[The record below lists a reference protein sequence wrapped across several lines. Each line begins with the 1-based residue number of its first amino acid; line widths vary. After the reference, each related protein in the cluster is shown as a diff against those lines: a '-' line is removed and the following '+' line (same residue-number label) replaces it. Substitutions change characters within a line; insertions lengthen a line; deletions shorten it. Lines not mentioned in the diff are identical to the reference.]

1 MSETEDDVELDPK
14 LKAMLELETRDDK
27 NYVFCALCSHVIT
40 SVSEKIA
47 IAGAHAHYLTNPL
60 GIEFHVGCFGQALGC
75 DISGQPEAADSW
87 FMGFL
92 WRYASCSE
100 CHAHLGWYFLQP
112 SSDNAFYGLILDN
125 LQEELFSD

>member
-1 MSETEDDVELDPK
+1 MSEIDDNVDLDPK
-14 LKAMLELETRDDK
+14 LRAMLGVDDKDDK

-40 SVSEKIA
+40 RVSEKIA
-47 IAGAHAHYLTNPL
+47 VSGKHAHFLSNPH

-75 DISGQPEAADSW
+75 DLSGRPEAADSW

-92 WRYASCSE
+92 WHYASCSG
-100 CHAHLGWYFLQP
+100 CHAHMGWYFSQP

-125 LQEELFSD
+125 LQEEQFSG